1 MWEGILIAKVLIRA
15 SRRRGAGGRA
25 GASFSPPILFPQQ
38 PCPPRLP
45 ERTRTLG
52 AVPSAPLQLRQGP
65 VSPGSD
71 SWVWEAPGNS
81 ETCLL
86 RHPPL
91 ETSAP
96 GRFLRSLILRLA
108 TLRTLTALHL
118 VTPAPSEISPL
129 LSPHRACPRHRAPAQ
144 RGGVHLCGVH
154 LC

>member
-1 MWEGILIAKVLIRA
+1 MEEGLAPPSLLPSSSRSSPARLASQSARA
-15 SRRRGAGGRA
+15 RAPSGAA
-25 GASFSPPILFPQQ
+25 
-38 PCPPRLP
+38 
-45 ERTRTLG
+45 
-52 AVPSAPLQLRQGP
+52 PSAPLQLRQGP
-65 VSPGSD
+65 VSPGTD

-96 GRFLRSLILRLA
+96 GRFFRSLILRLA

-129 LSPHRACPRHRAPAQ
+129 LSPHRACPRHRGPAQ
-144 RGGVHLCGVH
+144 RGGVTCAVCTCADRVRASRRAPPL
-154 LC
+154 